1 MINDEADEV
10 TKAKKPLKNNLESM
24 KHSEF
29 AFYYVHS
36 LYYKCHKINLNC
48 SGSYTDTPDRI
59 KNTKA

>member
-29 AFYYVHS
+29 AFYHVHS
-36 LYYKCHKINLNC
+36 LYYKCHNLF
-48 SGSYTDTPDRI
+48 YDI
-59 KNTKA
+59 YNTMNEHNSICI

>member
-10 TKAKKPLKNNLESM
+10 TKGKKPLKNNLESV
-24 KHSEF
+24 KRSEF

-48 SGSYTDTPDRI
+48 SGYI
-59 KNTKA
+59 QILLIG